1 MNDKSTSF
9 QYLGIQDALIEALQS
24 LSITIPTAVQHKV
37 IPALHEGKNVLFQ
50 SETGTGKTFA
60 YLLPLLQKIDTSKK
74 DTAILIVAPTH
85 ELASQIKA
93 QIQSISSI
101 KTALCIGGASIS
113 RQIDALKEKPHV
125 VIGGP
130 VRLIELI
137 HLKKLKIAHLK
148 AAVFDEADR
157 LLAPEM
163 RDDTIALVSL
173 IPQEAQIAAC
183 SATMKKSL
191 SDALNLAA
199 ARPMESIELPL
210 EDVLRKKITHF
221 ALFSEQRDK
230 IDTLRS
236 FLAAVKPQKVLVF
249 TSKLDQVSLI
259 VSRLQTKKVDCLGL
273 HAKSDKVERKQAID
287 RFKSGKVSILV
298 TSDLSS
304 RGLDITDITHIV
316 QMDVPSNDDFFI
328 HRAGRTA
335 RAGKEGVNL
344 VIGDGWELRQLAKL
358 EKKMGFIV
366 HPKQLSSGSLI
377 DPVI

>member
-1 MNDKSTSF
+1 MNNESTSF
-9 QYLGIQDALIEALQS
+9 HDLGIQNSFIDALKA
-24 LSITIPTAVQHKV
+24 LSITEPTAVQNKV
-37 IPALHEGKNVLFQ
+37 IPALHEGKSLVFQ

-60 YLLPLLQKIDTSKK
+60 YLLPLLQKIDIANKISM
-74 DTAILIVAPTH
+74 LIIAPTH

-113 RQIDALKEKPHV
+113 RQIDALKEKPQV

-130 VRLIELI
+130 VRLIALV
-137 HLKKLKIAHLK
+137 HLKKLNLSHIKMAI
-148 AAVFDEADR
+148 FDEADR

-163 RDDTIALVSL
+163 RDDTLALL
-173 IPQEAQIAAC
+173 NKLPKNAQIIAC
-183 SATMKKSL
+183 SATMKKSFSDLL
-191 SDALNLAA
+191 SQASD
-199 ARPMESIELPL
+199 RPMENIEMPH
-210 EDVLRKKITHF
+210 EDILKKKITHI

-236 FLAAVKPQKVLVF
+236 FLAAEKPQKALIF

-259 VSRLQTKKVDCLGL
+259 VSRLQAKKLVCMGL
-273 HAKSDKVERKQAID
+273 HAKSDKFQRKQAID
-287 RFKSGKVSILV
+287 RFKSGKISILI

-304 RGLDITDITHIV
+304 RGLDIPDISHII
-316 QMDVPSNDDFFI
+316 QMDIPSNDDFFI

-335 RAGKEGVNL
+335 RAGKNGVNL
-344 VIGDGWELRQLAKL
+344 LIGDAWELRQLAKL

-366 HPKQLSSGSLI
+366 YPKQLSSGKLI
-377 DPVI
+377 DPII